1 MAAGESKFAVFAGI
15 AANLAIA
22 VIKFIAAAIT
32 GSSAMLSEGIHSVV
46 DTTNGL
52 LLLLGMKRSK
62 LPADNRHPF
71 GYGKELYFWSL
82 IVALFIF
89 GVGGGMSVYEGLHH
103 LHNPP
108 PLTDPTWNYIVLAA
122 SFLFEGISTIIVYR
136 SFVKPKPELSFWK
149 AMRVSKD
156 PTTFTIFMENFAALV
171 GLTVA
176 FLGVFLGHLFNNPYL
191 DGVAALIIGLIL
203 GLTAFIL
210 AKETKSLLVGE
221 GADPWIL
228 RDIKQIVISD
238 AAITDTAYPL
248 TMHFGPDMA
257 LLALHLQF
265 EPGLT
270 GTEREATVVR
280 LEHQIQQKYPE
291 IKHIF
296 IEATSL
302 KTA

>member
-1 MAAGESKFAVFAGI
+1 MAAGGSKFAVFAGI
-15 AANLAIA
+15 GANLAIA
-22 VIKFIAAAIT
+22 VIKFIAAAVT

-46 DTTNGL
+46 DTSNGL
-52 LLLLGMKRSK
+52 LLLLGMKRSQ
-62 LPADNRHPF
+62 LPADIRHPF

-108 PLTDPTWNYIVLAA
+108 ALTDPTWNYVVLAA
-122 SFLFEGISTIIVYR
+122 SFLFEGISLVIAYR
-136 SFVKPKPELSFWK
+136 AFVKPKADLSFWK

-171 GLTVA
+171 GLLVA
-176 FLGVFLGHLFNNPYL
+176 FLGVFLGHLLNNPYL
-191 DGVAALIIGLIL
+191 DGVAALIIGVLL
-203 GLTAFIL
+203 GLTALML
-210 AKETKSLLVGE
+210 ARETKSLLVGE
-221 GADPWIL
+221 GADQWIL
-228 RDIKQIVISD
+228 QDIKNIVVND
-238 AAITDTAYPL
+238 AAVTDTAFPL
-248 TMHFGPDMA
+248 TMHFGPEMA

-265 EPGLT
+265 EPGLS
-270 GTEREATVVR
+270 GNEREAAVVR
-280 LEHQIQQKYPE
+280 IERQIQEKYPE

-302 KTA
+302 KSS

>member
-1 MAAGESKFAVFAGI
+1 MAAGESKFAVYAGI

-22 VIKFIAAAIT
+22 VIKFVAAAIT

-46 DTTNGL
+46 DTANGL
-52 LLLLGMKRSK
+52 LLLLGLKRSQ
-62 LPADNRHPF
+62 LPADVRHPF

-103 LHNPP
+103 LQNPP
-108 PLTDPTWNYIVLAA
+108 ELTDPTWNYIVLAA
-122 SFLFEGISTIIVYR
+122 SFLFEGISTLIVYR

-156 PTTFTIFMENFAALV
+156 PTAFTVFMENFAALI

-176 FLGVFLGHLFNNPYL
+176 FLGIFLGHLLNNPYL

-203 GLTAFIL
+203 GLTALIL

-221 GADPWIL
+221 GADQWTL
-228 RDIKQIVISD
+228 QDIKRIVISD
-238 AAITDTAYPL
+238 DAVTDIAAPL

-265 EPGLT
+265 EPGLS
-270 GTEREATVVR
+270 GTEREAAIAR
-280 LEHQIQQKYPE
+280 LEAIIQQKYPE

-296 IEATSL
+296 IEATCL
-302 KTA
+302 KNG